1 MSSIGE
7 RIQTLRNRR
16 GMTQTELG
24 DAIGESKQ
32 TIYKYEH
39 GVITNIPLP
48 KIEAI
53 AKALRCPPVALTG
66 WGEKEP
72 EAEKEDEFDDFIEQ
86 LKQLSPAMRQVV
98 LAQLQATVRA
108 QKAQDVHSKAE

>member
-1 MSSIGE
+1 MKTVGE
-7 RIQTLRNRR
+7 RITDLRNHR

-39 GVITNIPLP
+39 GIITNIPLP

-53 AKALRCPPVALTG
+53 AKALRCPPVAITG
-66 WGEKEP
+66 WAENQPNP
-72 EAEKEDEFDDFIEQ
+72 ESEYDDFIRE
-86 LKQLSPAMRQVV
+86 LKQLSPEAKKLV
-98 LAQLQATVRA
+98 LAQLRATVQA
-108 QKAQDVHSKAE
+108 EKAQGDQ